1 MKKISW
7 EIRFGILLVTV
18 SFILYLI
25 NFFAYRDIGDILLWL
40 LKSLAFL
47 PISILFV
54 TLIVNRLLIKR
65 GKKISLEKLNL
76 LIGIF
81 FSEVG
86 KTLLEFFSDW
96 DPELDKIKQELV
108 IETDWTNEEFEKVNI
123 SLRKHKYEIDFSKID
138 LQNLRSFLIKKHD
151 FLLRLLE
158 NPNTLEH
165 EFFTDVLW
173 AVFHLAEE
181 LEGRKKIKQIS
192 EKDNIHITKEIK
204 KIYSMLV
211 FEWVDYMF
219 YLSKNYPYSFSL
231 AMRTNPFDENASIEY
246 S

>member
-1 MKKISW
+1 MK
-7 EIRFGILLVTV
+7 G
-18 SFILYLI
+18 
-25 NFFAYRDIGDILLWL
+25 
-40 LKSLAFL
+40 LAFL

-54 TLIVNRLLIKR
+54 TLIVNRLLIQR

-86 KTLLEFFSDW
+86 TTLLEFFSDW
-96 DPELDKIKQELV
+96 DPELDKIKEELI
-108 IETDWTNEEFEKVNI
+108 IETDWTNEEFKKVNN
-123 SLRKHKYEIDFSKID
+123 SLKKHKYEIEFKRVD
-138 LQNLRSFLIKKHD
+138 LENLRSFLIKKHD

-165 EFFTDVLW
+165 EFFTDVLQ
-173 AVFHLAEE
+173 AVFHLTEE
-181 LEGRKKIKQIS
+181 LEGRKKFKQIS
-192 EKDNIHITKEIK
+192 ERDNVHITKEIK
-204 KIYSMLV
+204 SIYSMLV
-211 FEWVDYMF
+211 YEWVNYMF
-219 YLSKNYPYSFSL
+219 YLSNNYPYSFSL

>member
-1 MKKISW
+1 MKKIGW
-7 EIRFGILLVTV
+7 EIRFGILLVSV
-18 SFILYLI
+18 SSILYLI
-25 NFFAYRDIGDILLWL
+25 HFVVYKDIGDIFLWL
-40 LKSLAFL
+40 LKGLAFL

-54 TLIVNRLLIKR
+54 TLIVNRLLIQR

-86 KTLLEFFSDW
+86 TTLLEFFSDW
-96 DPELDKIKQELV
+96 DPELDKIKEELI

-123 SLRKHKYEIDFSKID
+123 SLRKHKYEIDFLKVD

-181 LEGRKKIKQIS
+181 LEGRN
-192 EKDNIHITKEIK
+192 NIHITKEIK